1 MSSAGAILLIVTGLA
16 IMALG
21 LLLFYAWLPFLY
33 GFVGFDIGLLLG
45 RWLTGDVG
53 IIAIIL
59 GAIGAVVLAFAS
71 YSLEPYRRILL
82 GVSAGVLIG
91 LALAAGCGLSG
102 TIGTLIGGVLAVV
115 FGLIGGNV
123 VPRYFDLF
131 VIFASAVS
139 GAGMVM
145 TGAHILM
152 PNARI
157 FDVVNGGILPSVL
170 AIVLAA
176 VAVFWQF
183 SNITKW
189 INYQSDF
196 THRGPGLSPKG

>member
-91 LALAAGCGLSG
+91 LALAAGFGLSG

-131 VIFASAVS
+131 VIFASAVAIAPS
-139 GAGMVM
+139 TSYPDAPPA
-145 TGAHILM
+145 T
-152 PNARI
+152 
-157 FDVVNGGILPSVL
+157 FFGGIILFYVL
-170 AIVLAA
+170 YFAIYIFA
-176 VAVFWQF
+176 VVFSIIGAVKAF
-183 SNITKW
+183 
-189 INYQSDF
+189 
-196 THRGPGLSPKG
+196 KGQPFHYPLMGRI